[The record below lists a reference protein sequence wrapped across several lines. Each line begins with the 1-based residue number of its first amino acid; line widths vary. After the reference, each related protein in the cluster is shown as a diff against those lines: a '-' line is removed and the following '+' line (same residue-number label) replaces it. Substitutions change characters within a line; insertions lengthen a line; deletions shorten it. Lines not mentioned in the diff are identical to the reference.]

1 MIRLSARAK
10 AVFER
15 VGWFEGRRV
24 DVSAQVAALEAEGWV
39 TNPFAL
45 EFLKT
50 FDGLGK
56 ISQSN
61 AKINTD
67 SLEFTPSDGIEQLP
81 LYSDW
86 LETSNLSFFPIGL
99 QNAWSIFIDKEGL
112 IYQDFYGDIHRL
124 GDDFTSCLDKLLFGG
139 QVSSK
144 IGSLP

>member
-61 AKINTD
+61 AKI
-67 SLEFTPSDGIEQLP
+67 
-81 LYSDW
+81 
-86 LETSNLSFFPIGL
+86 
-99 QNAWSIFIDKEGL
+99 
-112 IYQDFYGDIHRL
+112 
-124 GDDFTSCLDKLLFGG
+124 
-139 QVSSK
+139 
-144 IGSLP
+144 GSGFM